1 MLVRVALLALLARGA
16 VAFAPVARARG
27 VAATRSPLAPWARAR
42 GAAATRP
49 RSTPEASEE
58 PGNPLSKL
66 FEREPEEPEPPA
78 PEEPELARIARLFGV
93 LRFAT
98 RNAIML
104 SFGLDMVAG
113 RMAAVG
119 RLTTFFREWLWSL
132 VACGSVFDVLTRA
145 AKRDELGQIT
155 PKLLNIGLLLSLMQL
170 AISKAVTLEVI
181 YFAMVPS
188 VFALTRSGFRGLT
201 ARGITFSGSSLSAI
215 YAGLSLEAA
224 SSAALQPRTLPYLR
238 AAMLYALHLM
248 TAPTERENDA
258 AASHTFRVL
267 NDALQFISF
276 TLFPVGFMK
285 APSLTPALIVPVL
298 SLYAAS
304 QGGTIGKEA
313 RKERQSALEAAPA
326 ADDRAGVLGGSS

>member
-1 MLVRVALLALLARGA
+1 MIARVALLALLAHGA
-16 VAFAPVARARG
+16 VAFAPVSRTRG
-27 VAATRSPLAPWARAR
+27 VV
-42 GAAATRP
+42 ATRP
-49 RSTPEASEE
+49 RSTPEAVEE

-78 PEEPELARIARLFGV
+78 PEEPELARVARLYGV

-113 RMAAVG
+113 RVAAVG

-132 VACGSVFDVLTRA
+132 VACGSVYDVLTRA
-145 AKRDELGQIT
+145 AKRDELGQLT

-181 YFAMVPS
+181 YFVMVPS
-188 VFALTRSGFRGLT
+188 VIALTRSGFRGLT
-201 ARGITFSGSSLSAI
+201 ARGITFSGSSLSAT
-215 YAGLSLEAA
+215 YALLSLEAA
-224 SSAALQPRTLPYLR
+224 SSAAFQPRTLPFLR

-248 TAPTERENDA
+248 TAPTERDKDVI
-258 AASHTFRVL
+258 ASHTFRQL

-276 TLFPVGFMK
+276 TLWPVGFMK
-285 APSLTPALIVPVL
+285 APSLSPSLIVPVL
-298 SLYAAS
+298 SLFAAS
-304 QGGTIGKEA
+304 QGGTLGKEA
-313 RKERQSALEAAPA
+313 RKARQDALEAAA
-326 ADDRAGVLGGSS
+326 TDDRDWALGGSS